1 MDIKVYLNKAADHL
15 ILPHTMLGFFQKKRS
30 RTSLAA
36 SFFALFLKK
45 IISLVLFN

>member
-1 MDIKVYLNKAADHL
+1 MAIKVYLNKAADHL
-15 ILPHTMLGFFQKKRS
+15 ILPHTMLVFFQKKRS

-36 SFFALFLKK
+36 SFSALFLKK